1 MNILDA
7 LIIIFLLIGALTGFS
22 RGLIKQGVLLVGLIV
37 VLVLSFYIRIPVS
50 NFFYKNLPF
59 FNFDGVFKGMSVLNI
74 LIYESMAFLIV
85 FSVLYI
91 VLRIIIK
98 ISGLIEKILK
108 ATIILGFFSKLGGLV
123 VGAIE
128 SYVIMFIILFV
139 ASQPFLKVTGMED
152 SKFTPIIV
160 NKSPFLSD
168 AVEDFRFVFDE
179 IEKNTKVSLVS
190 IPKAVCNEVIK
201 RGYKKVGLLGTIFT
215 MEQDFMKKDLLQA
228 GIDVVVPDKNEREL
242 IAKRIF
248 EELEYGI
255 VKESTLQ
262 EFNEII
268 KKMQDEYNIEAVI
281 LGCTE
286 LPLILNDENC
296 LLPCLDSVAIHIERL
311 VELAQDEI

>member
-179 IEKNTKVSLVS
+179 IENIVTSY
-190 IPKAVCNEVIK
+190 NQE
-201 RGYKKVGLLGTIFT
+201 
-215 MEQDFMKKDLLQA
+215 
-228 GIDVVVPDKNEREL
+228 DVD
-242 IAKRIF
+242 
-248 EELEYGI
+248 
-255 VKESTLQ
+255 
-262 EFNEII
+262 FNEKTIEVFL
-268 KKMQDEYNIEAVI
+268 KYNIVTQENINI
-281 LGCTE
+281 LKEKGK
-286 LPLILNDENC
+286 I
-296 LLPCLDSVAIHIERL
+296 
-311 VELAQDEI
+311 